1 MSDYFDLLLLNCR
14 QQHCCVGVCAGAT
27 DDAINAAREAFHRH
41 LAATQKSQ
49 QHVQDTSEEDLSQA
63 DERELDAEFAGQS
76 RVVSS
81 DHFSVLGCS

>member
-1 MSDYFDLLLLNCR
+1 MASLPWAL
-14 QQHCCVGVCAGAT
+14 VVCAGAT

-76 RVVSS
+76 RISLFCLRCFDAVCWAAGRASG
-81 DHFSVLGCS
+81 L

>member
-1 MSDYFDLLLLNCR
+1 
-14 QQHCCVGVCAGAT
+14 VVCAGAT

-41 LAATQKSQ
+41 LAVTQKSQ

-76 RVVSS
+76 RITLLTSLPS
-81 DHFSVLGCS
+81 LTVLGYWCRRTSHEGPHE